1 MLKRPSTDVLSLK
14 RSEISQNGPGLDRQK
29 GVAPGC
35 RGGLAST
42 RVEKFS
48 VRPSAGRQV
57 P

>member
-1 MLKRPSTDVLSLK
+1 MLKRPSTDVFSPK

-35 RGGLAST
+35 RGGLAGT